1 MDTGIFG
8 FKEAS
13 WRIIIFIEGNLSNI
27 TAGEPSRPSGPSD
40 PLSIIRSGVMWESS
54 AAPEDVLRTAL
65 PAGTPALGSV
75 SALPD
80 SDAPV

>member
-8 FKEAS
+8 FREAS
-13 WRIIIFIEGNLSNI
+13 WRIMIAANLSNI
-27 TAGEPSRPSGPSD
+27 TAGEPSRPGGASD
-40 PLSIIRSGVMWESS
+40 PARIIRSGAMWESS